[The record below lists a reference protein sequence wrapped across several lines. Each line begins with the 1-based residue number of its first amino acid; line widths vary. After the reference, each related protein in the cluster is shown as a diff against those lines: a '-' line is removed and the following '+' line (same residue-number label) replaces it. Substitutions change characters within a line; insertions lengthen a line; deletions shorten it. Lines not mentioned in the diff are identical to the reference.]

1 MSTTTPDPSEPAIA
15 LRFSFSIGNIKINRI
30 TGCDG
35 LSAEYELDEYRE
47 GGQAGFV
54 HRLPVRL
61 KHTNVRL
68 IRPIDSDSGVIA
80 TWFSETQ
87 KRPCRREATIAAYN
101 GNGAEVASWVLSG
114 AWPVKYTGPTL
125 SSTSVL
131 AATETIEIAHNGFKV
146 QAAK

>member
-1 MSTTTPDPSEPAIA
+1 VPATDPNEPAIA
-15 LRFSFSIGNIKINRI
+15 LRFSVTIGNIKINRI

-68 IRPIDSDSGVIA
+68 IRPIDSDSRVIA

-87 KRPCRREATIAAYN
+87 KRPLRRDATITAYN
-101 GNGAEVASWVLSG
+101 GDGAEVASWVLSG
-114 AWPVKYTGPTL
+114 AWPVKYTGPTF
-125 SSTSVL
+125 SATSVL
-131 AATETIEIAHNGFKV
+131 AATETIEIAHNGFTL
-146 QAAK
+146 AGSS

>member
-1 MSTTTPDPSEPAIA
+1 VSADPNEPAIA
-15 LRFSFSIGNIKINRI
+15 LRFSVTIGNIKINRI

-68 IRPIDSDSGVIA
+68 IRPIDSDSRVIA

-87 KRPCRREATIAAYN
+87 ERPRRRDATIAAYN
-101 GNGAEVASWVLSG
+101 GDGAEVASWVLSG

-125 SSTSVL
+125 AATSVL
-131 AATETIEIAHNGFKV
+131 AATETIEIAHNGFKL
-146 QAAK
+146 QGST

>member
-1 MSTTTPDPSEPAIA
+1 VPATAHDPNEPAIA
-15 LRFSFSIGNIKINRI
+15 LRFWVKIDDIKINRI

-68 IRPIDSDSGVIA
+68 IRPIDSDSRLIA
-80 TWFSETQ
+80 NWFSETQ
-87 KRPCRREATIAAYN
+87 KRPCRRDATIMAYD
-101 GNGAEVASWVLSG
+101 GDGAEVASWVLSG
-114 AWPVKYTGPTL
+114 AWVVKYTGPTF

-131 AATETIEIAHNGFKV
+131 AATETIEIAHNGFKL
-146 QAAK
+146 KGSS